1 VFDIP
6 AAIGGVVMQLIRR
19 RSILALVTLS
29 LLISLTLSFNSAA
42 ASPSSDIDP
51 TSLGVSGSS
60 LPSGSV
66 VDFAGVSDNADA
78 DASKTHQI
86 HTQLYETL
94 HRITGYRL
102 DFHYSLQGAP
112 ITSGYLASIFASST
126 QATSALDDA
135 SGPNSIIVSLGIAQ
149 PLTPPCSFGE
159 ACRAFAGT
167 NPNEPDR
174 RAILVDFTRGRILIE
189 MAGEAPAA
197 SFDSLKST
205 LQETLYGL
213 AATVDAKV
221 QSALKLDSQGTVTPT
236 NTSTSTPTATA
247 TVTKSASKVV
257 KKHQKCKKG
266 YKLQHGKCKKVKKA
280 KKKKA
285 KKH

>member
-1 VFDIP
+1 MRFVR
-6 AAIGGVVMQLIRR
+6 A
-19 RSILALVTLS
+19 RSILVLVTLS
-29 LLISLTLSFNSAA
+29 LLVGLTLSFSSAG
-42 ASPSSDIDP
+42 ASPASDIDP
-51 TSLGVSGSS
+51 TSLGVSASS
-60 LPSGSV
+60 LPSGAV
-66 VDFAGVSDNADA
+66 IDFAGVSDNADA

-112 ITSGYLASIFASST
+112 ITGGYLASIFESQS
-126 QATSALDDA
+126 QATAAMDDA

-149 PLTPPCSFGE
+149 PLTPPCTFGE
-159 ACRAFAGT
+159 TCRAFSGT
-167 NPNEPDR
+167 NPNEPDKK
-174 RAILVDFTRGRILIE
+174 AILVDFTRGRILVE
-189 MAGEAPAA
+189 MAGEVPSA
-197 SFDSLKST
+197 SFDALQTT

-221 QSALKLDSQGTVTPT
+221 KSALELDSQGTVTAT
-236 NTSTSTPTATA
+236 NTSTSTSTPTATA
-247 TVTKSASKVV
+247 TSTKSAPKTV

-280 KKKKA
+280 KKHK
-285 KKH
+285 